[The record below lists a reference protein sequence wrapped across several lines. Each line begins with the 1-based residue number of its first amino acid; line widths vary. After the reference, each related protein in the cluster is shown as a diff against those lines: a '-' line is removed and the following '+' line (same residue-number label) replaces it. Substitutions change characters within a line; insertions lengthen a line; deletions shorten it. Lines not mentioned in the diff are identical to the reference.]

1 MSQILSVE
9 FTKLRVQAI
18 KKEVNLLEK
27 EATIRN
33 LVPRSLN
40 NDENLQDTTDESNTL
55 CGIHKA

>member
-27 EATIRN
+27 EATIMN

-40 NDENLQDTTDESNTL
+40 NDENLQDTTDKSNTL
-55 CGIHKA
+55 